1 MDLKE
6 DLVMDAIKRCL
17 LTSKDLREKEINVE
31 DDEEEVKQHQDND

>member
-1 MDLKE
+1 MDLEENLAK
-6 DLVMDAIKRCL
+6 DTIKRCL